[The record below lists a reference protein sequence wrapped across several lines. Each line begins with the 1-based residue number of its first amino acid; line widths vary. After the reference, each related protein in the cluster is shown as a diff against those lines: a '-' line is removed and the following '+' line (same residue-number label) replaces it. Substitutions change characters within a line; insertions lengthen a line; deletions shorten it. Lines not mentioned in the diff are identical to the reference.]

1 MDLHFLIGF
10 GLGFAEA
17 EVLVQRK
24 EFLGSS
30 VPRGEAGR
38 DLGFWGDF
46 FVGYFHAELPKA
58 PVQSRCPQ
66 RVVIS
71 LIDSKI

>member
-17 EVLVQRK
+17 EVLVQMK
-24 EFLGSS
+24 AFLGSC

-38 DLGFWGDF
+38 DFEEGFG
-46 FVGYFHAELPKA
+46 
-58 PVQSRCPQ
+58 
-66 RVVIS
+66 
-71 LIDSKI
+71 

>member
-17 EVLVQRK
+17 GVLVQRK
-24 EFLGSS
+24 ELLGGS
-30 VPRGEAGR
+30 VLRGEAGR

-46 FVGYFHAELPKA
+46 LWVVFIQGFPKPQGKAGVPREL
-58 PVQSRCPQ
+58 
-66 RVVIS
+66 
-71 LIDSKI
+71 